1 MPVISLPW
9 TVIAAQ
15 TVPVCV
21 RILSPKIPDWIL
33 GCSVE
38 RKKIAVDND
47 FPNRMLSLFGKIKPF
62 DSVPEVMY

>member
-1 MPVISLPW
+1 MTSLPW

-21 RILSPKIPDWIL
+21 TILSPKIPDWIL

-38 RKKIAVDND
+38 RKKIAVNSD
-47 FPNRMLSLFGKIKPF
+47 FPNRMVLLFGKIKPF
-62 DSVPEVMY
+62 DSVPAVIY